1 MPRPRSA
8 APTPQIHRLR
18 EQQYAASVSLPL
30 LSAAVHAGLLW
41 LSLEGDRQGVVSL
54 TGAVLLSVFMVAA
67 ALSRRVPLGVLT
79 GAVAYVLPLWL
90 TVQVTVIG
98 VQGRGIPPVFF
109 LSLGVVGLL
118 SLAWLP
124 LNQAAALLLPLTG
137 FILAAT
143 LLFNPQDLF
152 LMIYAAFLVALMVL
166 MAQHGQLVSTER
178 ARNLRAQHAAQ
189 LDPLTGA
196 LNRQAGWDTLE
207 TATRA
212 PLNAARVAV
221 ILTDIDHFGRIN
233 DLLRHR
239 AADQVLREFATLL
252 VSMTAP
258 NVSVTRWNGD
268 QFLLILPNVSVAA
281 AHDVADRIVRTARNL
296 NMPDLNGVPVSVGL
310 AFAAETED
318 LDALIDLA
326 EQRLHRA
333 REGSGKRLA

>member
-1 MPRPRSA
+1 MPRPRPT
-8 APTPQIHRLR
+8 APPQQIHRLR
-18 EQQYAASVSLPL
+18 EQQYAAHLSLSL

-41 LSLEGDRQGVVSL
+41 LSLAGDRQGVASL
-54 TGAVLLSVFMVAA
+54 TGAVLLSVFMVATV
-67 ALSRRVPLGVLT
+67 LSRRVPLRILT
-79 GAVAYVLPLWL
+79 GGVAYALPLWL
-90 TVQVTVIG
+90 TVQVIAVG
-98 VQGRGIPPVFF
+98 MDGRGIPPVFF

-137 FILAAT
+137 FMLAAT
-143 LLFNPQDLF
+143 LLFNPQDLS

-178 ARNLRAQHAAQ
+178 ARNLSVQHAAQ
-189 LDPLTGA
+189 LDPLTGT
-196 LNRQAGWDTLE
+196 LNRQAAWDTLE
-207 TATRA
+207 TATRS

-221 ILTDIDHFGRIN
+221 ILADIDHFGRIN

-239 AADQVLREFATLL
+239 AADQVLREVATLL
-252 VSMTAP
+252 VSMTDR

-268 QFLLILPNVSVAA
+268 QFLLILPDVSVAA

-296 NMPDLNGVPVSVGL
+296 NLPDLNGVPVSVGL

-326 EQRLHRA
+326 VQRLHRA
-333 REGSGKRLA
+333 QEGGGNRWA